1 MMRCDVMCCGVMCC
15 AVLCCAV
22 LLQEPIKP
30 HEVKVLNYLAHEYL
44 LQRGNTM
51 TAITLCEENSDQACG
66 QSSSWGRAAACSS
79 HFGFSSH
86 PLPFL

>member
-1 MMRCDVMCCGVMCC
+1 MWCG
-15 AVLCCAV
+15 V

-66 QSSSWGRAAACSS
+66 QSSSWGRGS
-79 HFGFSSH
+79 GLLL
-86 PLPFL
+86 PLWLLQSLPCPSCRTLMTGVMLG